1 MRCKKVLSVI
11 ILVADCKMSLIV
23 DFLPFLMRRT
33 KVELQSPR
41 FELGFRTFVTKALT
55 TTVLPVH
62 PTLVS
67 VECYIIAIIEC
78 HHSTPP
84 LPVIN
89 VSFLCCMISFVV
101 SACICEKVRYLR
113 ICLSMRDKASTACC
127 QTDIYRCCAVFRCA
141 RWNLSVQCGGRPHTV
156 VGLCSIFF

>member
-55 TTVLPVH
+55 TTVLPVQ

-67 VECYIIAIIEC
+67 VEC
-78 HHSTPP
+78 
-84 LPVIN
+84 
-89 VSFLCCMISFVV
+89 
-101 SACICEKVRYLR
+101 
-113 ICLSMRDKASTACC
+113 
-127 QTDIYRCCAVFRCA
+127 
-141 RWNLSVQCGGRPHTV
+141 
-156 VGLCSIFF
+156 

>member
-23 DFLPFLMRRT
+23 DFLPLMRRT

-55 TTVLPVH
+55 TTVLPVQ

-67 VECYIIAIIEC
+67 VEC
-78 HHSTPP
+78 
-84 LPVIN
+84 
-89 VSFLCCMISFVV
+89 
-101 SACICEKVRYLR
+101 
-113 ICLSMRDKASTACC
+113 
-127 QTDIYRCCAVFRCA
+127 
-141 RWNLSVQCGGRPHTV
+141 
-156 VGLCSIFF
+156 